1 MLASAGCSLQ
11 LGAGSNPGAY
21 LPLCGCCRHT
31 GMITAQQLGRP
42 VSPTHFRAEAA
53 AAAAAAKMGWSKS
66 YFDQEDLEA
75 ERLFDYGLL
84 APAADR
90 GARLRLPSHPPPP
103 PLGQHA
109 ARWRRGCRAL
119 TANPVLK
126 GGGAQAKLQRPDCAA
141 SCCQAR
147 RMLLCWR
154 LPAGRHLATCCPA
167 WCVCCRPAAAHVV
180 RRHVGGR
187 ARQPAGVR
195 QPSPQEGP
203 GHHWAQQACAHRAAR
218 QAAATQA
225 PARTWPAAQ
234 AAAHRQLLHPSE
246 AHGLLTWH
254 CDCNVMPLLAVAPP
268 AQGHPC

>member
-90 GARLRLPSHPPPP
+90 GARLRLAGRGGAPPPRGGAGGGGGGGGGGGAAARGGNWWGAGAAPPPP
-103 PLGQHA
+103 PPP
-109 ARWRRGCRAL
+109 RW
-119 TANPVLK
+119 ANMLPD
-126 GGGAQAKLQRPDCAA
+126 GAEV
-141 SCCQAR
+141 
-147 RMLLCWR
+147 
-154 LPAGRHLATCCPA
+154 AGL
-167 WCVCCRPAAAHVV
+167 
-180 RRHVGGR
+180 
-187 ARQPAGVR
+187 
-195 QPSPQEGP
+195 SPQTR
-203 GHHWAQQACAHRAAR
+203 C
-218 QAAATQA
+218 
-225 PARTWPAAQ
+225 
-234 AAAHRQLLHPSE
+234 
-246 AHGLLTWH
+246 
-254 CDCNVMPLLAVAPP
+254 
-268 AQGHPC
+268 